1 MSELSEETLSSVE
14 GEIVVSDNAGKRLH
28 DRATRGEKLSKEEQA
43 QLEAWYAIQD
53 RAEADELGLAGLM
66 ETVAALQVQI
76 DSALTQLATV
86 TRRIQELTEENQALR
101 RENAALRRQ
110 LAQRALSQPA

>member
-1 MSELSEETLSSVE
+1 M
-14 GEIVVSDNAGKRLH
+14 VSDNTGKRLH
-28 DRATRGEKLSKEEQA
+28 DRATRGEELSEEEQA

-53 RAEADELGLAGLM
+53 RAEADELGLTGLT
-66 ETVAALQVQI
+66 EAVAALEVQI

-86 TRRIQELTEENQALR
+86 IRRIQELTEENQALR

>member
-1 MSELSEETLSSVE
+1 M
-14 GEIVVSDNAGKRLH
+14 VSDNTGKRLH
-28 DRATRGEKLSKEEQA
+28 DQATRGEELSEEEQA

-53 RAEADELGLAGLM
+53 RVAADGLGLTGLA

-86 TRRIQELTEENQALR
+86 TRRVQELTEENQALR
-101 RENAALRRQ
+101 RENAAPRRQ
-110 LAQRALSQPA
+110 LVQRALSQPA